1 MNVKR
6 KDNDNEDIINRK
18 RLRLQNRTFQKG
30 IKDNSKGALI
40 LKKYISFSYL

>member
-6 KDNDNEDIINRK
+6 KDNDNEDIINR
-18 RLRLQNRTFQKG
+18 NRTFQKG
-30 IKDNSKGALI
+30 IKDNTEGALI